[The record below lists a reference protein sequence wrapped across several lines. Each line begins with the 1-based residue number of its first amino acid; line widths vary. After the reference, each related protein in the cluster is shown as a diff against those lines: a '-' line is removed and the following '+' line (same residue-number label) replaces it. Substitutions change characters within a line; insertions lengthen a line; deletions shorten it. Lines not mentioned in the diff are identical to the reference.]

1 MYITSFFDD
10 NDDGEDDELQKPDL
24 EWSKRGCEKARS
36 RSEKGKMNIIMYF
49 DDNNDGEDDELQ
61 KPNLKAKLRTRY
73 VEMVAGVRL
82 WDGAQDITR
91 RGSVN

>member
-1 MYITSFFDD
+1 MMVKMMSFR
-10 NDDGEDDELQKPDL
+10 NQIWSGRQGGAKRPGPDL
-24 EWSKRGCEKARS
+24 E
-36 RSEKGKMNIIMYF
+36 GKMNIISYF

-61 KPNLKAKLRTRY
+61 KPNLEARLRTRY
-73 VEMVAGVRL
+73 VEIVAGVRL

>member
-1 MYITSFFDD
+1 MMVKMMSFR
-10 NDDGEDDELQKPDL
+10 NQIWSGRKEGAKRPGPDL
-24 EWSKRGCEKARS
+24 
-36 RSEKGKMNIIMYF
+36 KGTMNIIIYF

-73 VEMVAGVRL
+73 VEIVAGVRL

>member
-1 MYITSFFDD
+1 MMVKMMSCRNQIWS
-10 NDDGEDDELQKPDL
+10 GRKEGAKRPGPDL
-24 EWSKRGCEKARS
+24 E
-36 RSEKGKMNIIMYF
+36 GKMNIISFF

-61 KPNLKAKLRTRY
+61 KPNLEARLRTRD
-73 VEMVAGVRL
+73 VEIVAGVRL